1 MRLLVGLG
9 NPGSRYTGNRHN
21 IGFLALD
28 AIARRYSFSGE
39 RSRFNSLACE
49 GHVDGVKI
57 VAIKPQTYMNLSG
70 DAVLPALQF
79 FKLSPADIV
88 VLHDDID
95 LPLGRVRIKRGGG
108 AAGHNGL
115 RSIDETIGPDYWRI
129 RLGVGHPGEPGRVRG
144 FVLDNF
150 SKDEMPEVARV
161 LDAIAETFPLMASG
175 DADRF
180 RSRVD
185 VILNPP
191 PPKPE
196 PEKKRKRL
204 DPEPGNNENRSPD
217 DDEPAL

>member
-28 AIARRYSFSGE
+28 AIARRYVFSGE
-39 RSRFNSLACE
+39 RSRFSALASE
-49 GHVDGVKI
+49 GHIDGEKI
-57 VAIKPQTYMNLSG
+57 VALKPQTFMNLSG
-70 DAVLPALQF
+70 DAVLPAQQF
-79 FKLSPADIV
+79 FKLAPADII

-95 LPLGRVRIKRGGG
+95 LPLARVRVKRGGG

-115 RSIDETIGPDYWRI
+115 RSIDGAIGPDYWRI
-129 RLGVGHPGEPGRVRG
+129 RIGVGHPGEQGRVKG

-150 SKDEMPEVARV
+150 SKDELPDVARV
-161 LDAIAETFPLMASG
+161 LDAIAEAFPLMAGG
-175 DADRF
+175 DPDRF

-191 PPKPE
+191 PPKPD
-196 PEKKRKRL
+196 PAPKRAGA
-204 DPEPGNNENRSPD
+204 PSAENSED
-217 DDEPAL
+217 DVG